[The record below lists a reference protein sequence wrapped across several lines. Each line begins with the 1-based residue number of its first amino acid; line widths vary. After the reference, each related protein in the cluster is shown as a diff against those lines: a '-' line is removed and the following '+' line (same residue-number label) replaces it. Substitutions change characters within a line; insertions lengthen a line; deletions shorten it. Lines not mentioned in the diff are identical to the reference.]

1 MTNAEMIV
9 SRIRDPM
16 IENLTQSDSSSQ
28 CRTGAGAFAG
38 AVPASGRERLY
49 EARRMTRRWR
59 ILRLAQRNN
68 PPARGLVKTGIRSE
82 SFVDNIQL
90 GVYKLSLGVLDAR

>member
-1 MTNAEMIV
+1 MINAEMLV

-28 CRTGAGAFAG
+28 CRTGAGVFAG

-49 EARRMTRRWR
+49 ENRLIIRGGGVKFLAVYDPMLAELKARVEK
-59 ILRLAQRNN
+59 Q
-68 PPARGLVKTGIRSE
+68 PA
-82 SFVDNIQL
+82 
-90 GVYKLSLGVLDAR
+90 Y

>member
-28 CRTGAGAFAG
+28 CRIGAGVFAG
-38 AVPASGRERLY
+38 AVPASGREQLY
-49 EARRMTRRWR
+49 EDWL
-59 ILRLAQRNN
+59 II
-68 PPARGLVKTGIRSE
+68 RGGASYSRE
-82 SFVDNIQL
+82 
-90 GVYKLSLGVLDAR
+90 GW

>member
-28 CRTGAGAFAG
+28 CRTGAGVFAG
-38 AVPASGRERLY
+38 AVPASCRERLY
-49 EARRMTRRWR
+49 EDRLIIRGGGVTFLAAYDPTLAELKAR
-59 ILRLAQRNN
+59 LEKQ
-68 PPARGLVKTGIRSE
+68 PA
-82 SFVDNIQL
+82 
-90 GVYKLSLGVLDAR
+90 Y

>member
-28 CRTGAGAFAG
+28 CRTGAGVFAD

-49 EARRMTRRWR
+49 EDSMIIRGGGVKFLAVYDPTLAELKARVDK
-59 ILRLAQRNN
+59 Q
-68 PPARGLVKTGIRSE
+68 PAH
-82 SFVDNIQL
+82 
-90 GVYKLSLGVLDAR
+90 